1 MNQRVAPRMIP
12 EGRLVIYLLL
22 ALWSL
27 VIGSSTAEATTP
39 WQKMTLFKRIEADP
53 NTDYLLTEDQ
63 GPWMIMA
70 VTFCGVEAERQSKE
84 LVQELRSFYKMPA
97 YRYKMEFDY
106 RDGPVGRGIDRYGA
120 PRKMKYRTDKS
131 TEIGVLVGDFATHDD
146 PTIQKILKRL
156 RYAQPD
162 CLDDQK
168 LAKEGRSAAAALAG
182 WRTKIEAAVNPD
194 ESKRRGPMGR
204 AFVTSN
210 PLLPDEYYR
219 PKAFDSLVISMNK
232 PLKYSLL
239 NCPGK
244 YTVKVATFSGRKSLD
259 QEYIKAVEAGG
270 KKMDGQL
277 EFAEVRAHELC
288 ETLRPKGYDAYEF
301 HDRASSIV
309 TVGSFLSLGMKR
321 ADGEFEI
328 DPQIRSV
335 IDTFGPEKVS
345 VPGVAAPQ
353 AGKPRAIG
361 LVPLDIQPMPY
372 EVPKIG
378 VDVTADHSLLGRF

>member
-1 MNQRVAPRMIP
+1 MNQRVAPRTP
-12 EGRLVIYLLL
+12 RAGRLTIWLLL
-22 ALWSL
+22 AGWSL
-27 VIGSSTAEATTP
+27 VIVSSTAQATTP
-39 WQKMTLFKRIEADP
+39 WQKMTLFKHIEADP

-63 GPWMIMA
+63 GPWMVMA

-106 RDGPVGRGIDRYGA
+106 QQGTVGRGIDRFGA

-131 TEIGVLVGDFATHDD
+131 SEIAVLVGDFATHDD

-182 WRTKIEAAVNPD
+182 WRSAVEAALNPD

-219 PKAFDSLVISMNK
+219 PRGLDKLVVAMNK

-244 YTVKVATFSGRKSLD
+244 FSVKVATFSGRMILD
-259 QEYIKAVEAGG
+259 QEEIKAVEAG
-270 KKMDGQL
+270 KKMQGQL
-277 EFAEVRAHELC
+277 EIAEVRAHELC
-288 ETLRPKGYDAYEF
+288 EALRAKGYEAYEF

-309 TVGSFLSLGMKR
+309 TIGSFPAVGVTR
-321 ADGEFEI
+321 ADGGQEI
-328 DPQIRSV
+328 DPQIRL
-335 IDTFGPEKVS
+335 IMDTFGPEKVN

-353 AGKPRAIG
+353 IGKPKVVGVI
-361 LVPLDIQPMPY
+361 PLDLQPMPY
-372 EVPKIG
+372 EVPKLG
-378 VDVTADHSLLGRF
+378 LDVTAERSMLGRF